1 MKKITL
7 ISSAIIIANT
17 VFAQTLQ
24 EAITKTDN
32 ERFDVAAGDYRNL
45 IAKETTKGD
54 NYFYFGENYFKKG
67 DLDSANIFYKKGIE
81 LNATYPLNYVGLGKI
96 LWYNGQQAE
105 AKTQLFKAATLGANK
120 NAEVMRKTAEIYIN
134 AEQKSLDE
142 AINLLN
148 SAIKIE
154 PKNAET
160 YLLMGDAMLEKNPT
174 DGGPAI
180 KNYNKAT
187 ELNPASPKG
196 DLRSGRLYQRGQNYQ
211 LALDLYK
218 KAQAT
223 DPTYAPAYR
232 EKAELYYK
240 AGQKAN
246 AVESYKK
253 YLELNNSLDAR
264 ERYASF
270 LFSNKQYAEAIGELE
285 NLQKAGNTKFY
296 LDRMLGYSY
305 AELGNTIDKEAFNKG
320 LTSINLFF
328 EKTSK
333 VPNFKYVTTDYKYKG
348 ILLAKTGKDSLGV
361 IEMEKAAIMDPTKTT
376 EMLREI
382 AKAYYK
388 ARKYTK
394 VIETYEK
401 LMDGNPKNLNGTD
414 YFDLGRSYYF
424 GPKDF
429 VKADTCFSRLCQLSQ
444 TFATAYFWRAKSNT
458 QQDLKN
464 EKWLAKP
471 HYEAA
476 LALVKPEE
484 RTTASNKANV
494 IEACEY
500 LGYYA
505 LTLKDN
511 VKAKEYFNIIK
522 ELDPNNKKQ
531 IDFFK
536 SPAGK

>member
-17 VFAQTLQ
+17 VFSQTLQ

-32 ERFDVAAGDYRNL
+32 ERFDAAAGDYRNL

-67 DLDSANIFYKKGIE
+67 DLDSANICYKKGIE

-305 AELGNTIDKEAFNKG
+305 AELGNSIDKEAFNKG
-320 LTSINLFF
+320 LSSINLFF
-328 EKTSK
+328 EKTST
-333 VPNFKYVTTDYKYKG
+333 VPNFKYVATDYKYKG

-361 IEMEKAAIMDPTKTT
+361 IEMEKVASMDPTKAT

-388 ARKYTK
+388 ARKYPK

-429 VKADTCFSRLCQLSQ
+429 IKADTCFSRLCQLSP

>member
-32 ERFDVAAGDYRNL
+32 ERFDVAASDYRNL

-320 LTSINLFF
+320 LSSINLFF
-328 EKTSK
+328 EKTST
-333 VPNFKYVTTDYKYKG
+333 VPNFKYVATDYKYKG

-361 IEMEKAAIMDPTKTT
+361 IEMEKVASMDPTKAT

-429 VKADTCFSRLCQLSQ
+429 IKADTCFSRLCQLSP

-500 LGYYA
+500 LGYHA

-511 VKAKEYFNIIK
+511 LKAKEFFNIIK

>member
-1 MKKITL
+1 MKTITF
-7 ISSAIIIANT
+7 ISTGIILANT
-17 VFAQTLQ
+17 AFAQTLKD
-24 EAITKTDN
+24 AIIKTDN
-32 ERFDVAAGDYRNL
+32 EQFEAAANDFRAL
-45 IAKETTKGD
+45 ISKEANKGD
-54 NYFYFGENYFKKG
+54 NYFYFGENYFEKG
-67 DLDSANIFYKKGIE
+67 DLDSANIFYKKGVE
-81 LNATYPLNYVGLGKI
+81 LNATFPLNYVGLGKI
-96 LWYNGQQAE
+96 LWYKGQQAE

-120 NAEVMRKTAEIYIN
+120 NAEVMRKTAKIYIN

-148 SAIKIE
+148 AAIKIE
-154 PKNAET
+154 PKNQEN
-160 YLLMGDAMLEKNPT
+160 YLLMGDALLEKNPT

-180 KNYNKAT
+180 KNYSKAT
-187 ELNPASPKG
+187 ELNPLSPKG
-196 DLRSGRLYQRGQNYQ
+196 DLRSGKLYQRGQNYQ

-223 DPTYAPAYR
+223 DPNFAPAYR

-270 LFSNKQYAEAIGELE
+270 LFSNKQYNEAIAELN

-305 AELGNTIDKEAFNKG
+305 AEVGNTTDKEAFNKG
-320 LTSINLFF
+320 LMSINTFF
-328 EKTSK
+328 DKTSTI
-333 VPNFKYVTTDYKYKG
+333 PNFKYVATDYKYKG
-348 ILLAKTGKDSLGV
+348 ILLAKTGKDSLGI
-361 IEMEKAAIMDPTKTT
+361 IELEKAIKLDSTKAND
-376 EMLREI
+376 MYREI

-388 ARKYTK
+388 AKKYTK
-394 VIETYEK
+394 VISTYEK
-401 LMDGNPKNLNGTD
+401 IMGGNPKNLNGQD
-414 YFDLGRSYYF
+414 YFDFGRAYYF

-429 VKADTCFSRLCQLSQ
+429 VNADTCFSRLCQLSP
-444 TFATAYFWRAKSNT
+444 TFATAYFWRAKANT

-464 EKWLAKP
+464 EKWLAKT

-476 LALVKPEE
+476 MALVKPEE

-500 LGYYA
+500 LGYHA
-505 LTLKDN
+505 LTIKDN
-511 VKAKEYFNIIK
+511 AKAKDYFNIIK